1 MEKYDLVIA
10 GSGAA
15 GLTLAHYLA
24 HSPLGDRSM
33 LIVDRDTKERNDRTW
48 CFWTDRPTRF
58 DGIVHRSWD
67 RLRFAADGF
76 QRTISLEPYRYQMIR
91 GIDFYRFVRQDLSGR
106 PNVEFLQGTVQ
117 RIEDGPD
124 GARVRV
130 DGTEYRGRWI
140 FDSLFN
146 ISQLEPRPSRY
157 HRLLQ
162 QFKGWE
168 IEASESRFDP
178 GAATFLDFRTS
189 QKGAARF
196 FYLLP
201 LSERRALVEYVA
213 CAANPLLSGEAEEA
227 FRDYVGSVLGI
238 DSYRI
243 LAREGGVSPMTDQP
257 FSRRI
262 GQSVLAIGVRGGRVK
277 PSTGFA
283 FIRIQQDSSAIVRSL
298 SRSGHPFEL
307 PPDSRRY
314 RLYDSLMLQ
323 IISRHGERAKSIFAA
338 LFENN
343 PIQRVLRFLDETG
356 SPWENLLL
364 IASLPDPLFLQ
375 ALFRLKVLRT
385 T

>member
-1 MEKYDLVIA
+1 MEEYNLVIA
-10 GSGAA
+10 GGGAA
-15 GLTLAHYLA
+15 GLSLAHCLA
-24 HSPLGDRSM
+24 HSPLGDRSI
-33 LIVDRDTKERNDRTW
+33 LIVDKDAKDRNDRTW
-48 CFWTDRPTRF
+48 CFWTDRPTPF

-67 RLRFAADGF
+67 DLRIAADGF

-91 GIDFYRFVRQDLSGR
+91 GIDFYRFVRQDLSER
-106 PNVEFLQGTVQ
+106 PNVRFLRGTVQ

-124 GARVRV
+124 GANLLV
-130 DGTEYRGRWI
+130 DGVKYRGRWV

-146 ISQLEPRPSRY
+146 LSQLDPRPSSC

-168 IEASESRFDP
+168 IETSESRFDTR
-178 GAATFLDFRTS
+178 AATFLDFRTS

-201 LSERRALVEYVA
+201 LSERRAMVEYVA
-213 CAANPLLSGEAEEA
+213 CTASPLPPNEAEGA
-227 FRDYVGSVLGI
+227 FKDYLGSDG
-238 DSYRI
+238 YRI
-243 LAREGGVSPMTDQP
+243 LAREGGVSPMTDLP
-257 FSRRI
+257 FARRI

-277 PSTGFA
+277 PTTGFA
-283 FIRIQQDSSAIVRSL
+283 FTRIQQDSTAIIRSL
-298 SRSGHPFEL
+298 SRSGHPFDL

-323 IISRHGERAKSIFAA
+323 IMTRHGERVKPIFAA
-338 LFENN
+338 LFEKN

-364 IASLPDPLFLQ
+364 IASLPDPIFLR
-375 ALFRLKVLRT
+375 ALLRLKLLRT
-385 T
+385 V